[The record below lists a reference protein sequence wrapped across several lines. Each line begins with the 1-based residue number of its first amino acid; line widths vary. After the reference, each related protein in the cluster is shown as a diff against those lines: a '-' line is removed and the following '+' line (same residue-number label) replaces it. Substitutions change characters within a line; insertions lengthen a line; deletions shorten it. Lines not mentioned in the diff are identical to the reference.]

1 MIKTRIALAVL
12 MTTLAVAP
20 ASASKH
26 HHKDTEETSSSG
38 KHHKSSGKSSHSS
51 KGSDKSSTKSNAK
64 SSSKSSKSKSGGKS
78 SKDSKSSKHSKDKHA
93 GTGNALVA
101 GAAIATP
108 ASLKLVAPE
117 SYRDRN
123 FNALS
128 NQFLNA
134 LWRLD
139 SESAVYAGKYDTAAT
154 LAIPDKAGQAR
165 ALAFI
170 DEWKMKF
177 AAVEAN
183 KLALKQRT
191 DLALL
196 INKLD
201 SDRFRLTTLKE
212 WEWNPASYNVAGP
225 IDLILNTE
233 YAAQPQRLRTLLKR
247 IAGIPAYYEAARAN
261 IVNPTREHTRLAIA
275 QAPGIQTLLT
285 EVDKAAQASI
295 LTPVEKQLYTQRI
308 NAALTAID
316 GYVAFL
322 TELDKQS
329 DSAGRRSFR
338 LGKELYEQ
346 KFAFDIQ
353 SASTAEETYQKAL
366 AAREELLSNMSR
378 ITDELWERY
387 LGATPRPP
395 DRYGRI
401 GMMIDKLS
409 ERHVA
414 RADFVNE
421 IRRQVPLLQDWVISH
436 DLLTLDPSK
445 PLEVRATPAYA
456 AGVAGASID
465 APGPYRPQDKTYYNV
480 TPLDG
485 ATAEQAESS
494 LREYN
499 YWILQILNIHEAIP
513 GHYAQLVYA
522 NRSPS
527 IVKSIFGNG
536 AMVEGWAVYGERMML
551 ESGYGDNAPEMW
563 LMYSKWN
570 LRSVTNT
577 ILDYSVH
584 VLGMTEQQAL
594 DLLTRQAFQ
603 TRSEALEKWHRV
615 QVSSVQLTSYFSGY
629 SEIME
634 LREQRKQA
642 LASKFNLKDF
652 HEQFL
657 SYGSA
662 PVRVIKGL
670 MSQ

>member
-1 MIKTRIALAVL
+1 MIKTRFALAAL
-12 MTTLAVAP
+12 MAALAAAP
-20 ASASKH
+20 AGAAT
-26 HHKDTEETSSSG
+26 HHKATPAKKSSTKAGNSSSKAKSTSKSTKG
-38 KHHKSSGKSSHSS
+38 KTAAKSSGK
-51 KGSDKSSTKSNAK
+51 AR
-64 SSSKSSKSKSGGKS
+64 
-78 SKDSKSSKHSKDKHA
+78 
-93 GTGNALVA
+93 A
-101 GAAIATP
+101 GAAVAAAVP
-108 ASLKLVAPE
+108 ALKVSSE
-117 SYRDRN
+117 RWVDRQFDN
-123 FNALS
+123 LS

-134 LWRLD
+134 LWRID
-139 SESAVYAGKYDTAAT
+139 SESAIYAGKYDTAAVLT
-154 LAIPDKAGQAR
+154 VPTKDEQAKE
-165 ALAFI
+165 LAFI
-170 DEWKMKF
+170 GDWLQRFGAIKV
-177 AAVEAN
+177 AQ
-183 KLALKQRT
+183 LSPKQRT

-196 INKLD
+196 VNKLEG
-201 SDRFRLTTLKE
+201 DRWRLTTLRE

-225 IDLILNTE
+225 IDLVLNTE

-247 IAGIPAYYEAARAN
+247 IASIPAFYDAARAN

-275 QAPGIQTLLT
+275 QAPGVQALLT
-285 EVDKAAQASI
+285 EVNKVAQASI
-295 LTPVEKQLYTQRI
+295 LTPVEKQQYAQRI
-308 NAALTAID
+308 DAALTAVD
-316 GYVAFL
+316 NYVAFL
-322 TELDKQS
+322 QEKDKLM
-329 DSAGRRSFR
+329 DTKGRRTFR

-346 KFAFDIQ
+346 KFAYDIQ
-353 SASTAEETYQKAL
+353 SGSTAEQTYQKAL
-366 AAREELLSNMSR
+366 AAREELLANMDKLS
-378 ITDELWERY
+378 DELWDKTM
-387 LGATPRPP
+387 GAAAKPA
-395 DRYGRI
+395 DRFAKI
-401 GMMIDKLS
+401 GMVIDKLS
-409 ERHVA
+409 ARHVA
-414 RADFVNE
+414 REDFVNE
-421 IRRQVPLLQDWVISH
+421 IKRQIPALQEYVISH
-436 DLLTLDPSK
+436 NLLTLDPNK
-445 PLEVRATPAYA
+445 QLEVRATPAYA

-465 APGPYRPQDKTYYNV
+465 APGPYRPQDRTFYNV

-485 ATAEQAESS
+485 ATPEAAESS

-563 LMYSKWN
+563 LMWSKWN

-584 VLGMTEQQAL
+584 VLGMTEEQAI

-603 TRSEALEKWHRV
+603 TRSEAVEKWHRV

-634 LREQRKQA
+634 LREQRKQQQG
-642 LASKFNLKDF
+642 ASFNLKQF

-670 MSQ
+670 MTQ

>member
-1 MIKTRIALAVL
+1 MIKTKIALAVL
-12 MTTLAVAP
+12 MAALAAVPAGAATPHKKTTTSAKKTGAK
-20 ASASKH
+20 ASA
-26 HHKDTEETSSSG
+26 
-38 KHHKSSGKSSHSS
+38 
-51 KGSDKSSTKSNAK
+51 
-64 SSSKSSKSKSGGKS
+64 SKSSKSKPAKGGKG
-78 SKDSKSSKHSKDKHA
+78 KA
-93 GTGNALVA
+93 VAATAVVA
-101 GAAIATP
+101 GPVVKAAV
-108 ASLKLVAPE
+108 SE
-117 SYRDRN
+117 RRQDRS
-123 FNALS
+123 FDSLS

-134 LWRLD
+134 LWRID
-139 SESAVYAGKYDTAAT
+139 SESAIYAGKYDTAAM
-154 LAIPDKAGQAR
+154 LSIPDKAGQAKE
-165 ALAFI
+165 LAFI
-170 DEWKMKF
+170 DDWKQRLG
-177 AAVEAN
+177 AINASQ
-183 KLALKQRT
+183 LSPKQRT

-212 WEWNPASYNVAGP
+212 FEWNPASYNVAGP

-247 IAGIPAYYEAARAN
+247 IASIPAYYDAARAN

-275 QAPGIQTLLT
+275 QAPGVQTLLT
-285 EVDKAAQASI
+285 EADKAAQASI
-295 LTPVEKQLYTQRI
+295 LTAVEKQQFTKRV
-308 NAALTAID
+308 NAALTAVD

-322 TELDKQS
+322 KEMDKLM
-329 DSAGRRSFR
+329 DTNGRRTFR
-338 LGKELYEQ
+338 LGKALYEQ
-346 KFAFDIQ
+346 KFAYDIQ
-353 SASTAEETYQKAL
+353 SGSSAEQTYQKAL
-366 AAREELLSNMSR
+366 AAREELLANMEKIS
-378 ITDELWERY
+378 DELWDKTMG
-387 LGATPRPP
+387 GAAKPA
-395 DRYGRI
+395 DRFAKI
-401 GMMIDKLS
+401 GMVIDKLS
-409 ERHVA
+409 ARHVA
-414 RADFVNE
+414 REDFVNE
-421 IRRQVPLLQDWVISH
+421 IKRQVPLLQDWVVSH
-436 DLLTLDPSK
+436 NLLTLDPK
-445 PLEVRATPAYA
+445 KQLEVRATPAYQ

-465 APGPYRPQDKTYYNV
+465 APGPYRPQDRTYYNV

-485 ATAEQAESS
+485 ATPEAAESS

-522 NRSPS
+522 NKSPS

-584 VLGMTEQQAL
+584 VLGMTEEQAV
-594 DLLTRQAFQ
+594 DLLQRQAFQ
-603 TRSEALEKWHRV
+603 TRSEAVEKWHRV

-634 LREQRKQA
+634 LREQRKQQ
-642 LASKFNLKDF
+642 LGPRFNLKEF

-670 MSQ
+670 MTQ

>member
-1 MIKTRIALAVL
+1 MMIKTRFALAAL
-12 MTTLAVAP
+12 MAALAAAP
-20 ASASKH
+20 AGAATH
-26 HHKDTEETSSSG
+26 HHKAAPTKKSSAKASTSKAKSTKSTKSKG
-38 KHHKSSGKSSHSS
+38 KASAKSSGK
-51 KGSDKSSTKSNAK
+51 TKAV
-64 SSSKSSKSKSGGKS
+64 
-78 SKDSKSSKHSKDKHA
+78 A
-93 GTGNALVA
+93 AVAAVPALKVA
-101 GAAIATP
+101 
-108 ASLKLVAPE
+108 SE
-117 SYRDRN
+117 RYQDRQFDN
-123 FNALS
+123 LS

-134 LWRLD
+134 LWRID
-139 SESAVYAGKYDTAAT
+139 SESAIYAGKYDTAAT
-154 LAIPDKAGQAR
+154 LTVFDKAEQVKE
-165 ALAFI
+165 LAFI
-170 DEWKMKF
+170 DDWKQRLT
-177 AAVEAN
+177 AVNAG
-183 KLALKQRT
+183 KLAPKQRT

-196 INKLD
+196 LNKLD
-201 SDRFRLTTLKE
+201 GDRFRLTTLRE

-247 IAGIPAYYEAARAN
+247 IASIPAYYDAARAN

-275 QAPGIQTLLT
+275 QAPGVQALLA
-285 EVDKAAQASI
+285 EVDKVAQASI
-295 LTPVEKQLYTQRI
+295 LTPVEKQQYTQRV
-308 NAALTAID
+308 NAALMAVD

-322 TELDKQS
+322 TEMDKQM
-329 DSAGRRSFR
+329 DTRGRRTFR

-346 KFAFDIQ
+346 KFAYDIQ
-353 SASTAEETYQKAL
+353 SGSTAEQTYQKAL
-366 AAREELLSNMSR
+366 AAREELLANMDKLS
-378 ITDELWERY
+378 DELWDKTMG
-387 LGATPRPP
+387 GATKPA
-395 DRYGRI
+395 DRFAKI
-401 GMMIDKLS
+401 GMVIDKLS
-409 ERHVA
+409 ARHVA
-414 RADFVNE
+414 REDFVSE
-421 IRRQVPLLQDWVISH
+421 IKRQIPLLQDWVISH
-436 DLLTLDPSK
+436 NLLTLDPNK
-445 PLEVRATPAYA
+445 QLEVRATPAYQ

-465 APGPYRPQDKTYYNV
+465 APGPYRPQDRTFYNV

-485 ATAEQAESS
+485 ATPEAAESS

-513 GHYAQLVYA
+513 GHYAQLIYA

-563 LMYSKWN
+563 LMWSKWN

-584 VLGMTEQQAL
+584 VLGMTEEQAV
-594 DLLTRQAFQ
+594 DLLQRQAFQ
-603 TRSEALEKWHRV
+603 THSEAVEKWHRV

-634 LREQRKQA
+634 LREQRKQQLGA
-642 LASKFNLKDF
+642 GFNLKQF

-670 MSQ
+670 MTQ